1 MRISDW
7 SSDVCSSDLNV
18 RVDNGN
24 IIDSGVIADADTAF
38 YAGAEAAAVLGPLT
52 VAGEY
57 GRLSIDRLGS
67 APSADVDGFYVFAT
81 YFLTGE
87 SRPFNNGNSD
97 RVKPLANFSQ
107 AGLGAR
113 GSGERRVGK
122 E

>member
-52 VAGEY
+52 MAGEY
-57 GRLSIDRLGS
+57 GRLSNDRLGR
-67 APSADVDGFYVFAT
+67 APSAAFEGIYVYAT

-87 SRPFNNGNSD
+87 SRPFTHGNFY
-97 RVKPLANFSQ
+97 RVTPLQNFDPG
-107 AGLGAR
+107 GL
-113 GSGERRVGK
+113 
-122 E
+122 

>member
-67 APSADVDGFYVFAT
+67 APSADFDGFYV
-81 YFLTGE
+81 Y
-87 SRPFNNGNSD
+87 
-97 RVKPLANFSQ
+97 
-107 AGLGAR
+107 AGSA
-113 GSGERRVGK
+113 ERRVGK
-122 E
+122 ECVITCRSRGSPYP

>member
-67 APSADVDGFYVFAT
+67 APSPDFDGFYVYAT
-81 YFLTGE
+81 YFLTGD
-87 SRPFNNGNSD
+87 SRPFKKGHLD
-97 RVKPLANFSQ
+97 RLNTIENCGQ
-107 AGLGAR
+107 GGLGAW
-113 GSGERRVGK
+113 GLTPNSGV
-122 E
+122 

>member
-67 APSADVDGFYVFAT
+67 APSADFDGFYVSAT
-81 YFLTGE
+81 YFLTGQ
-87 SRPFNNGNSD
+87 SRPFKNGNFHCVTTTD
-97 RVKPLANFSQ
+97 KFRKGELETVELAISN
-107 AGLGAR
+107 
-113 GSGERRVGK
+113 EP
-122 E
+122 